1 MWKHERTQPD
11 RGGDRWRPARQVRPA
26 DCAARLYQPVGGVP
40 RPDSRGVGGKGLGI
54 ARQPGGGHRDPGLR
68 SSRAAVERKADGDS
82 ARLSPLDPIHA
93 ARAPGPRQLPG
104 SAGIAWQG
112 FGSAEGGGRAD
123 QHQRSQTRAAD
134 HDHLGGGDEMIV
146 GTGVDLAEVP
156 RIRASIERFG
166 ARFIERIYTAA
177 EIAYVERKANRWERY
192 AARFAAKEAGMKAI
206 GTGWRHGVRWQDFE
220 VANLPSGKPT
230 LRLYGVA
237 AQVADRL
244 GVRNVALSITHT
256 AELGMAHVILED

>member
-1 MWKHERTQPD
+1 
-11 RGGDRWRPARQVRPA
+11 
-26 DCAARLYQPVGGVP
+26 
-40 RPDSRGVGGKGLGI
+40 
-54 ARQPGGGHRDPGLR
+54 
-68 SSRAAVERKADGDS
+68 
-82 ARLSPLDPIHA
+82 
-93 ARAPGPRQLPG
+93 
-104 SAGIAWQG
+104 
-112 FGSAEGGGRAD
+112 
-123 QHQRSQTRAAD
+123 
-134 HDHLGGGDEMIV
+134 MIV

-206 GTGWRHGVRWQDFE
+206 GTGWKRGVRWQDFE

-237 AQVADRL
+237 AHIAAKL
-244 GVRNVALSITHT
+244 GVRNISLSLTHT